1 MRLVAVVPLPKV
13 GTQIIVLNGGSS
25 SGKSTIARCLQRR
38 LATPWLVMGVD
49 DLIAAMPEQG
59 ITDGS
64 LLRFGESG
72 QVEIGPEWRRLEA
85 AWYAGL
91 SAMAAS
97 GVGVILDEVFL
108 GGAESQKRMRAFL
121 GGLEVLWVGV
131 LCPGQLAAAR
141 EILRPE
147 RVTGMAE
154 SQALIV
160 HKGVDY
166 DVTVDTSDS
175 TPEECVATIISS
187 LSGVA

>member
-1 MRLVAVVPLPKV
+1 
-13 GTQIIVLNGGSS
+13 
-25 SGKSTIARCLQRR
+25 
-38 LATPWLVMGVD
+38 MGVD

-72 QVEIGPEWRRLEA
+72 QVEIGPGWRRLEA

-175 TPEECVATIISS
+175 TPEECAETIISS